1 MRRVARARSVL
12 SVLST
17 VVALATAVVAL
28 GCAPARPAEA
38 PLDEHDAEPLTPE
51 TSPIGLRRSVV
62 ADEYFWLRAKA
73 LEGEAEAPFGDA
85 LLAMREL
92 RSDLSPDPTAWED
105 LEVPLGTVRRASEL
119 VTVYGELP
127 LTRDVGGRPVAL
139 RARALRLAKA
149 IEATEAAYRA
159 GPFRQHDAEIH
170 RAAKELGSR
179 LLPNVETVL
188 RAVETEMSLPG
199 VTRPIVVT
207 LVGDAPYPGIFA
219 ADARGR
225 ASASFVRVHGL
236 DGPALCET
244 VLHEALHA
252 IDELTVRSPTAMN
265 ALRRALAAKQMGEDD
280 PNVEMAV
287 NTVTFAEAASLVTR
301 FVDQSH
307 RPLGE
312 SGFYNLYP
320 PARAVVD
327 AWNKHIDGAPLDDT
341 MEAIAKA
348 VSGP

>member
-1 MRRVARARSVL
+1 MLGSVRRLGLALVV
-12 SVLST
+12 V
-17 VVALATAVVAL
+17 VVATLS
-28 GCAPARPAEA
+28 GCAQAKPPEA

-73 LEGEAEAPFGDA
+73 LEGEAPAPFKDA

-92 RSDLSPDPTAWED
+92 RGDLAPDPTSWED
-105 LEVPLGTVRRASEL
+105 LEVPLGTVRRASDL
-119 VTVYGELP
+119 TTVYSELP
-127 LTRDVGGRPVAL
+127 MVRDVGGRPVAL
-139 RARALRLAKA
+139 RARALRLSKA
-149 IEATEAAYRA
+149 IEATEAAFRA
-159 GPFRQHDAEIH
+159 GPFREHDAEIQ
-170 RAAKELGSR
+170 RAAKELGAR
-179 LLPNVETVL
+179 LLPNIETIL
-188 RAVETEMSLPG
+188 RALEKDMSLPG

-236 DGPALCET
+236 DASALCET
-244 VLHEALHA
+244 ILHEALHA
-252 IDELTVRSPTAMN
+252 IDELTVRSPSTAMN
-265 ALRRALAAKQMGEDD
+265 VLRKNLAAKQMGDDD

-287 NTVTFAEAASLVTR
+287 NTVTFSEAASLVKR
-301 FVDQSH
+301 YVDPNH

-320 PARAVVD
+320 PAREVVD
-327 AWNKHIDGAPLDDT
+327 AWSKRIDGAPLDET

-348 VSGP
+348 VSAP

>member
-1 MRRVARARSVL
+1 MRWSLRGAGLLLVL
-12 SVLST
+12 AIGLSGSI
-17 VVALATAVVAL
+17 AA
-28 GCAPARPAEA
+28 CAPAKPPEA

-62 ADEYFWLRAKA
+62 ADEYFWLRAKV
-73 LEGEAEAPFGDA
+73 LEGEAPAPFKDA

-92 RSDLSPDPTAWED
+92 RGDLAPDPTAWED
-105 LEVPLGTVRRASEL
+105 LEVPLGSVRRASDL
-119 VTVYGELP
+119 TTVYSELP
-127 LTRDVGGRPVAL
+127 VTRDVGGRPVAL
-139 RARALRLAKA
+139 RARALRLSKA
-149 IEATEAAYRA
+149 IEATEAAFRA
-159 GPFRQHDAEIH
+159 GPFREHDVEIQ

-179 LLPNVETVL
+179 LLPNVETIL
-188 RAVETEMSLPG
+188 RAVEADLSLPG

-225 ASASFVRVHGL
+225 ATASFVRVHGL
-236 DGPALCET
+236 DGAALCET

-265 ALRRALAAKQMGEDD
+265 ALRKALAAKQMGDDD

-287 NTVTFAEAASLVTR
+287 NTVTFAEAASLVKR
-301 FVDQSH
+301 FVDPNH

-327 AWNKHIDGAPLDDT
+327 AWNRHIDGASLDET

-348 VSGP
+348 VGGP

>member
-1 MRRVARARSVL
+1 VL
-12 SVLST
+12 GLT
-17 VVALATAVVAL
+17 LLA
-28 GCAPARPAEA
+28 CAPAKAPEA

-62 ADEYFWLRAKA
+62 ADEYFWLRAKV
-73 LEGEAEAPFGDA
+73 LEGEAPPPFGDA

-92 RSDLSPDPTAWED
+92 RGDLAPDPTSWED
-105 LEVPLGTVRRASEL
+105 LEVPLGNVRRASEL
-119 VTVYGELP
+119 TTMYSDLP
-127 LTRDVGGRPVAL
+127 VSRDVGGRPVAL
-139 RARALRLAKA
+139 RARALRLSKA
-149 IEATEAAYRA
+149 IEATETAYRA
-159 GPFRQHDAEIH
+159 GPFREHDAEIQ

-179 LLPNVETVL
+179 LLPNVETIL
-188 RAVETEMSLPG
+188 RAVESDLSLPG

-236 DGPALCET
+236 DGSALCET

-265 ALRRALAAKQMGEDD
+265 ALRKALAAKGMGEDD
-280 PNVEMAV
+280 SNVEMAV
-287 NTVTFAEAASLVTR
+287 NTVTFAEAASLVRR
-301 FVDQSH
+301 FVDPNH

-327 AWNKHIDGAPLDDT
+327 AWNKHIDGASLDDT

-348 VSGP
+348 VGGS